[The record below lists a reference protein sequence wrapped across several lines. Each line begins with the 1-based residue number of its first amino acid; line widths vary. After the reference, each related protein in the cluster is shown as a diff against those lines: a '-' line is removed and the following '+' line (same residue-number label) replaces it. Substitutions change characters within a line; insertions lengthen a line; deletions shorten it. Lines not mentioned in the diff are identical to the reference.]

1 MATDYYEENV
11 MLIFDKLSHFSVKYI
26 LWYKNCLIEVILR
39 GCNNVYFNDTEEIV

>member
-26 LWYKNCLIEVILR
+26 LWYILELPHR
-39 GCNNVYFNDTEEIV
+39 GDPKGMQQCIF